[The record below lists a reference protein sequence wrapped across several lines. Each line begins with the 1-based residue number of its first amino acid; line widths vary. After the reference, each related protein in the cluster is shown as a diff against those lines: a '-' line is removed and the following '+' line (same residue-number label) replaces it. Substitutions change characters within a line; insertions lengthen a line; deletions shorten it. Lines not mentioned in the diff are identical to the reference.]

1 MFLILAKGGI
11 DKSML
16 FSRYHTDFEQIEK
29 LASGG
34 FGSVYRARNIVDDNE
49 YAIKKIYFKNSTPE
63 FCEKVLRETR
73 VFSSLN
79 HENIVNYHSS
89 WLEFDVVS
97 PNDGKNKKNPHNAA
111 AAAAGTNQLGRQLS
125 GRKNSYMSKSTFQI
139 GNS

>member
-1 MFLILAKGGI
+1 MTKGGI

-34 FGSVYRARNIVDDNE
+34 FGSVYRARNIIDDNE

-89 WLEFDVVS
+89 WLEFEVM
-97 PNDGKNKKNPHNAA
+97 PA
-111 AAAAGTNQLGRQLS
+111 TN
-125 GRKNSYMSKSTFQI
+125 GRKNPNDHHAATTAANGRKMSKSTFHI
-139 GNS
+139 GGNGANS

>member
-1 MFLILAKGGI
+1 
-11 DKSML
+11 ML

-89 WLEFDVVS
+89 WLEFDVV
-97 PNDGKNKKNPHNAA
+97 PANNGRPKN
-111 AAAAGTNQLGRQLS
+111 GGLNQGVLMRPGGACVIASQYNGVNG
-125 GRKNSYMSKSTFQI
+125 GRKNSYLSKSTFHI
-139 GNS
+139 GNSW

>member
-1 MFLILAKGGI
+1 MIAQTGI

-34 FGSVYRARNIVDDNE
+34 FGSVYRARNIIDDNE

-89 WLEFDVVS
+89 WLEFDVVPANGQKTS
-97 PNDGKNKKNPHNAA
+97 LAN
-111 AAAAGTNQLGRQLS
+111 AGTAGQ
-125 GRKNSYMSKSTFQI
+125 KNSLLSKSTFHI